1 LGLLGAREFKGII
14 KLLVVAKGLKEG
26 AYFRLLKYAIPY
38 WKPFVVSALGFVM
51 YAAMQPLFAMTID
64 YVVGALNSTT
74 RESVTFLPVFFIGL
88 FFVRG
93 VGSFVGNYYLALVSG
108 GVVHQLRMDIFNKY
122 TCLPVKYFDA
132 NNSGQLMSTITHNV
146 NEVTTATTD
155 SVKTVIR
162 EGLTAFCLLCYLVYV
177 NWLLSLAFLVVAPFL
192 VLLVKYVSKRM
203 KVLSKRM
210 QGSVGNMSHIT
221 SELVH
226 GQRSVR
232 SFGGE
237 AYERKRFE
245 GASDYNRRQF
255 VKFTIT
261 HAINSPLTQFILS
274 IALAILM
281 YLALGVMEHAETGT
295 IIGYLTAAFLLP
307 KPIRSLSD
315 ANVGIQRGIAA
326 AETLF
331 EVLDEPEEI
340 NDGKVRVVKSKGAIE
355 FKNVTFE
362 YSGAN
367 QPALVNL
374 SFKISAGQTVAIVG
388 ASGAGKTTLINLIL
402 RFYDC
407 KQGEILLDG
416 VVINDYNLADYR
428 RQITLVE
435 QMTTLFNDTVSNN
448 IAYGIENSQQDIE
461 RIKQVAKGA
470 YIDDFIDGL
479 PNKYEEE
486 IGEQGVIF
494 SGGQRQR
501 VALARAMYKDAPILV
516 LDEAT
521 SALDTKSEMYIQKA
535 LEEMQKGRTT
545 VVIAHRLSTIQNAD
559 VIVVMDKG
567 KIIEQGSHKELLKKG
582 QAYKQLHALQF
593 GDEDKSISTPE

>member
-1 LGLLGAREFKGII
+1 MNVLKGITAFSCD
-14 KLLVVAKGLKEG
+14 LDGLKRG
-26 AYFRLLKYAIPY
+26 TYFRLLKYATPF
-38 WKPFVVSALGFVM
+38 WKAFLLSTLGFVV

-64 YVVGALNSTT
+64 YVVDALNSTT

-88 FFVRG
+88 FFFRG

-132 NNSGQLMSTITHNV
+132 HNSGQLMSTITHNV
-146 NEVTTATTD
+146 NEVTMATTD
-155 SVKTVIR
+155 SIKTVIR

-177 NWLLSLAFLVVAPFL
+177 NWMLSLTFLLVAPFL
-192 VLLVKYVSKRM
+192 VLLIKYVSKRM

-237 AYERKRFE
+237 AYEQKRFE

-255 VKFTIT
+255 IKFTIT

-274 IALAILM
+274 IALAILI

-340 NDGKVRVVKSKGAIE
+340 NDGKVGVVRSKGAIE

-388 ASGAGKTTLINLIL
+388 SSGAGKTTLINLIL

-461 RIKQVAKGA
+461 RIKRVAKGA
-470 YIDDFIDGL
+470 YIDDFIEGL
-479 PNKYEEE
+479 PDKYEEE

-501 VALARAMYKDAPILV
+501 IALARAMYKDAPILV

-582 QAYKQLHALQF
+582 QAYKKLHALQF
-593 GDEDKSISTPE
+593 GSENNSINTPE